1 MNLQQLLSAMEDEKE
16 FTQRLTAWAKN
27 PSRPAR
33 YEPLSVQL
41 HPELERTIEQRGIC
55 NLYSHQ
61 VQAVEAALE
70 GRNPVIATPTASGK
84 SLGYILPILHH
95 TLSEPST
102 RSLLLF
108 PTKAL
113 AQDQRS
119 NIQSWIDS
127 LEADISTYT
136 YDGDT
141 PPNVRKNIRSA
152 GHVVISN
159 PDMLHTGILPH
170 HTKWVRLFENL
181 QYIVIDELHTYRG
194 VFGSHVANVLRRLLR
209 IARFYGSEPV
219 LITCS
224 ATIANP
230 RQLAERL
237 TGRQFELIDQSGAPQ
252 GEKHVLLYNPPVVN
266 KQLGIRQNSLISAR
280 SLVRRFLSNGLQTI
294 VFARSRLQVE
304 VLLSYLRHSV
314 PSANIR
320 GYRGGYLPGQRR
332 EIERG
337 LRSGEIQGVVATNAL
352 ELGIDIGS
360 LQAAVLVGY
369 PGTVASTWQQMGRVG
384 RGEEVSAA
392 FLVASS
398 NALDQHIINHPEYF
412 FSQSPESALIN
423 PDNLLILVNHLKCA
437 AFELPFARGEKF
449 GDQDIEEILIYL
461 AEHRILHRSGDKW
474 YWMAEGFPAEDIS
487 LRSASRENVVIVDTT
502 EVEPSVIGEVDE
514 FSAPM
519 LVHEGAIYL
528 HESQQYQ
535 VEKLDME
542 ENKAFV
548 RQVDVNFY
556 TDASL
561 AVEVGV
567 LDVMREDAS
576 PTHQKYFGEVRL
588 TAQPTKFKKVRFH
601 THENVGWGDIHLPP
615 QEMHTSAYWV
625 ALQQSVV
632 RHFGKSELESG
643 LLGLANLLAEVS
655 PLYLSCDRNDLYVI
669 NQVRSPFTERPT
681 IYVCD
686 AYPGGVGFGQ
696 KLYDVEDQVL
706 QSCRDLVK
714 SCECS
719 HGCPSCVG
727 AIKEVSHLA
736 KEAASRLLHY
746 LLQARAAD

>member
-1 MNLQQLLSAMEDEKE
+1 MNLKQLLSAMKEDQD
-16 FTQRLTAWAKN
+16 FSQRLTAWAEN
-27 PSRPAR
+27 SARPAR
-33 YEPLSVQL
+33 HDTLSVDL
-41 HPELERTIEQRGIC
+41 HEELARTMKQRGIHR
-55 NLYSHQ
+55 LYSHQ
-61 VQAVEAALE
+61 VQAVQTALQ
-70 GRNPVIATPTASGK
+70 GSNPVIATPTASGK
-84 SLGYILPILHH
+84 SLGYIIPILHQ
-95 TLSEPST
+95 TLCEPST

-119 NIQSWIDS
+119 NIQSWIEE
-127 LEADISTYT
+127 LGADISTYT

-141 PPNVRKNIRSA
+141 PPNVRRTIRSA

-209 IARFYGSEPV
+209 IAQFYGSDPV
-219 LITCS
+219 IIACS

-230 RQLAERL
+230 EQLAGRL
-237 TGRQFELIDQSGAPQ
+237 TGREFELIDESGAPRGQ
-252 GEKHVLLYNPPVVN
+252 KHILLYSPPVVN
-266 KQLGIRQNSLISAR
+266 AQLGIRQNSLIAAR
-280 SLVRRFLSNGLQTI
+280 GLVRRFLSNGIQTI
-294 VFARSRLQVE
+294 IFARSRLQVE

-314 PSANIR
+314 PRANIR

-337 LRSGEIQGVVATNAL
+337 LRSGYIDGVVATNAL

-384 RGEEVSAA
+384 RGKEVSAA
-392 FLVASS
+392 VLVASS
-398 NALDQHIINHPEYF
+398 NPLDQHIINHPEYF

-437 AFELPFARGEKF
+437 AFELPFSRGERF
-449 GDQDIEEILIYL
+449 GGQQVEEILNYL
-461 AEHRILHRSGDKW
+461 AEYRILHQSDGKW

-502 EVEPSVIGEVDE
+502 DNEPSVIGEVDE

-528 HESQQYQ
+528 HETQQYQ
-535 VEKLDME
+535 VEKLDLE

-548 RQVDVNFY
+548 RKVDVNFY
-556 TDASL
+556 TDASM

-567 LDVMREDAS
+567 LDVMQQDECS
-576 PTHQKYFGEVRL
+576 THDRYFGEVRL

-615 QEMHTSAYWV
+615 QEMHTSAYWISLDESV
-625 ALQQSVV
+625 AG
-632 RHFGKSELESG
+632 HFGKSELESG
-643 LLGLANLLAEVS
+643 LLGLANLLAEVA

-669 NQVRSPFTERPT
+669 NQVRSPFTGRPT
-681 IYVCD
+681 VFICD

-706 QSCRDLVK
+706 QSCEDLVR

-719 HGCPSCVG
+719 QGCPSCVG
-727 AIKEVSHLA
+727 AVKEVSSLA
-736 KEAASRLLHY
+736 KEAAVRLLHY
-746 LLQARAAD
+746 LSAAQYAG